1 MNTLINLI
9 LGREKMT
16 IQKRINRIIF
26 FICIVLMVVF
36 SGVTFFG
43 IYSSKDYAKN
53 ISQSIGDEALQT
65 SSNILREQKQKDL
78 LYKMEE
84 RTQFIRYEMTDFYG
98 NVKFLEREVHEIN
111 QHPENFRARPVR
123 LGRDFQEGDVA
134 ALRYAP
140 FISLEDLST
149 PQLRYEIDMLGN
161 LQDLFYFMSLNY
173 RDPNF
178 WDAPTFGIL
187 TESGIGIMADSAVT
201 LEQWRTSNDQA
212 DFWSSDLYKETKK
225 AWLEGKKNEPVYTST
240 YSTGINRNMGVFS
253 CSIPYE
259 VNGEF
264 RGIIFF
270 SILMDELAYL
280 VESPKSDN
288 AEIVSQEKLQT
299 DNNDEITFVL
309 NDEGKVILSSQA
321 ASTLTELKE
330 LQVVYDNP
338 PDIRESKQAALSEI
352 AKKMTA
358 GEKAMEEISINDNLY
373 YIAYAPIKELNWSLG
388 VVLPAN
394 EVTQTIEEN
403 RVIIQNLTEEKVKTL
418 DHRFIIV
425 MLAMLLI
432 ALAMWAVVTTLI
444 GRKLATQFV
453 QPIKDLSDGVRDI
466 AMGNFEKKLEVV
478 PSGDEI
484 ESLSTTFNAM
494 TDELQNYIANL
505 NAATAERERMAAELD
520 VAKNIQRSMLPQDFP
535 PFPDKTEFD
544 IFATME
550 AAKMVGGDFY
560 DFYLADENHLV
571 VTIADVSGKGIPA
584 ALFMMSSKTILKNF
598 VLMANTADD
607 LAAAMTLANQQ
618 LCQNNEE
625 LMFVTIFL
633 AMLDLKTGK
642 LIYVNAAHNSPLI
655 YHNGKYEYLPRI
667 KAVAPGVRPKARY
680 EQAEL
685 QMDPGDI
692 LFLYTDGV
700 TEAENLNDELYSNER
715 LEQFLNT
722 TDSTE
727 TLEDLLAQVRQSI
740 KNHVNGAQQS
750 DDITMLAL
758 RFKGK

>member
-16 IQKRINRIIF
+16 IQKRINRIIL

-36 SGVTFFG
+36 SGVTFLG
-43 IYSSKDYAKN
+43 TYSSKDYAKD
-53 ISQSIGDEALQT
+53 ISQSIGDEAFQT
-65 SSNILREQKQKDL
+65 SSDILREQKQKDL
-78 LYKMEE
+78 IYSIEE
-84 RTQFIRYEMTDFYG
+84 RTKFILAEMSDFYI
-98 NVKFLEREVHEIN
+98 NIKLLDKEAHAIN
-111 QHPENFRARPVR
+111 QHPENFKARPVR
-123 LGRDFQEGDVA
+123 LGREFQEGDVA

-140 FISLEDLST
+140 FINIEDLST
-149 PQLRYEIDMLGN
+149 PQLSNEIDMLGN

-173 RDPNF
+173 RNPDF

-201 LEQWRTSNDQA
+201 LEQWHSSNDQA
-212 DFWSSDLYKETKK
+212 DFWKNPLYTEAQK
-225 AWLEGKKNEPVYTST
+225 AWLEGRRNEPIYTST
-240 YSTGINRNMGVFS
+240 YSPGINRNLGVFS

-259 VNGEF
+259 LNGNF
-264 RGIIFF
+264 GGVIFF

-280 VESPKSDN
+280 VEPATTTSDEFN
-288 AEIVSQEKLQT
+288 
-299 DNNDEITFVL
+299 FVL
-309 NDEGKVILSSQA
+309 NAEGKVILSSKEK
-321 ASTLTELKE
+321 SSDLKGF
-330 LQVVYDNP
+330 QVVYDNP
-338 PDIRESKQAALSEI
+338 PDIRESKQKALAEI

-358 GEKAMEEISINDNLY
+358 GAKGMEEIELNGNLY
-373 YIAYAPIKELNWSLG
+373 YIAYAPISELRWSLG

-394 EVTQTIEEN
+394 EVTETVEEN
-403 RVIIQNLTEEKVKTL
+403 RTIIQNLTEEKVKIL
-418 DHRFIIV
+418 DQRFILVMVV
-425 MLAMLLI
+425 MLVI
-432 ALAMWAVVTTLI
+432 ALALWFAITTLI
-444 GRKLATQFV
+444 GKRLATQFV
-453 QPIKDLSDGVRDI
+453 QPIKDLSEGVRDI

-478 PSGDEI
+478 ASGDEI

-494 TDELQNYIANL
+494 TIELHDYMENL
-505 NAATAERERMAAELD
+505 KKVTAERERMAAELD

-544 IFATME
+544 IYATME

-633 AMLDLKTGK
+633 AMLDLRTGK

-700 TEAENLNDELYSNER
+700 TEAENLNEELYSNER
-715 LEQFLNT
+715 LETFLNT

-727 TLEDLLAQVRQSI
+727 PLEDLLTQVRQSI
-740 KNHVNGAQQS
+740 KDHVNGAQQS

>member
-1 MNTLINLI
+1 MDTLINLI

-16 IQKRINRIIF
+16 IQKRINRIIL

-43 IYSSKDYAKN
+43 IYNSKNYAKD

-78 LYKMEE
+78 MYRIEE
-84 RTQFIRYEMTDFYG
+84 RTNFILAEMYDFYT
-98 NVKFLEREVHEIN
+98 NVKLLEKEVQEIN
-111 QHPENFRARPVR
+111 QHPENFKARPVR

-140 FISLEDLST
+140 FINIEDLST
-149 PQLRYEIDMLGN
+149 PQLSNEIDMLGN

-173 RDPNF
+173 RNPDF

-187 TESGIGIMADSAVT
+187 TESGIGIMADAAVT
-201 LEQWRTSNDQA
+201 IDQWHNSNDQA
-212 DFWSSDLYKETKK
+212 DFWNSDLYKETKK
-225 AWLEGKKNEPVYTST
+225 AWLDGNRNEPIYTST
-240 YSTGINRNMGVFS
+240 YSTGINLNHGVFS
-253 CSIPYE
+253 CSMPYE
-259 VNGEF
+259 IDGEF
-264 RGIIFF
+264 KGILFF
-270 SILMDELAYL
+270 SILMDELDYL
-280 VESPKSDN
+280 VETSNS
-288 AEIVSQEKLQT
+288 
-299 DNNDEITFVL
+299 NNDSINFVL

-321 ASTLTELKE
+321 TSNLSDLNELK
-330 LQVVYDNP
+330 VVYDNP
-338 PDIRESKQAALSEI
+338 PDIRQSQQKALSYI
-352 AKKMTA
+352 ATKMTA
-358 GEKAMEEISINDNLY
+358 GEKAIEEIEINGNRY
-373 YIAYAPIKELNWSLG
+373 YIAYAPIKALNWSLG
-388 VVLPAN
+388 VVLTAN
-394 EVTQTIEEN
+394 ELTETIEEN
-403 RVIIQNLTEEKVKTL
+403 RTIIQNLTEEKVKIL
-418 DHRFIIV
+418 DQRFILV
-425 MLAMLLI
+425 MVSMLII
-432 ALAMWAVVTTLI
+432 ALGIWVLVTTLI
-444 GRKLATQFV
+444 GRRLATQFV
-453 QPIKDLSDGVRDI
+453 QPIKDLSEGVRDI

-478 PSGDEI
+478 YSGDEI

-494 TDELQNYIANL
+494 TTELQDYMANL
-505 NAATAERERMAAELD
+505 KKVTAERERMAAELD
-520 VAKNIQRSMLPQDFP
+520 VAKNIQRSMLPQEFP

-544 IFATME
+544 IYATME

-667 KAVAPGVRPKARY
+667 KAVAPGVRPKAKY
-680 EQAEL
+680 QQAEL
-685 QMDPGDI
+685 QMNPGDI

-700 TEAENLNDELYSNER
+700 TEAENLNNELYSNER
-715 LEQFLNT
+715 LENFLNT

-727 TLEDLLAQVRQSI
+727 DLEDLLAQVRQSI
-740 KNHVNGAQQS
+740 KDHVNGAQQS

-758 RFKGK
+758 RFKGR

>member
-78 LYKMEE
+78 LYSIEE
-84 RTQFIRYEMTDFYG
+84 RTKFFLSEMSDFYG
-98 NVKFLEREVHEIN
+98 DIKLLERVVNEIN
-111 QHPENFRARPVR
+111 QHPENFRAHPAR
-123 LGRDFQEGDVA
+123 LGSEFEEGDVA

-140 FISLEDLST
+140 FISINDLST
-149 PQLRYEIDMLGN
+149 PTLRYEIDMLGN
-161 LQDLFYFMSLNY
+161 LQNLFYFFSLKY
-173 RDPNF
+173 RNPDF

-201 LEQWRTSNDQA
+201 LEQWRSSNDNA
-212 DFWSSDLYKETKK
+212 DFWRNPLYMEAQK
-225 AWLEGKKNEPVYTST
+225 AWIEGRRNEPIYTST
-240 YSTGINRNMGVFS
+240 YSPGINRNLGVFS

-259 VNGEF
+259 VNGNF
-264 RGIIFF
+264 GGVIFF

-280 VESPKSDN
+280 VEP
-288 AEIVSQEKLQT
+288 AT
-299 DNNDEITFVL
+299 ATNDEFNFVL
-309 NDEGKVILSSQA
+309 NAEGKVILSSKEK
-321 ASTLTELKE
+321 SSDLKE

-338 PDIRESKQAALSEI
+338 PDIRESKQTVLSDI
-352 AKKMTA
+352 AKKMTSGA
-358 GEKAMEEISINDNLY
+358 KGMEEIEINDNLY

-403 RVIIQNLTEEKVKTL
+403 RAIIQNLTEEKVTTL

-466 AMGNFEKKLEVV
+466 AMGNFEKKLEVI

-740 KNHVNGAQQS
+740 KDHVNGAQQS

-758 RFKGK
+758 RFKG

>member
-78 LYKMEE
+78 LYSIEE
-84 RTQFIRYEMTDFYG
+84 RTKFFLSEMSDFYG
-98 NVKFLEREVHEIN
+98 DIKLLERVVNEIN
-111 QHPENFRARPVR
+111 QHPENFRAHPAR
-123 LGRDFQEGDVA
+123 LGSEFEEGDVA

-140 FISLEDLST
+140 FISINDLST
-149 PQLRYEIDMLGN
+149 PTLRYEIDMLGN
-161 LQDLFYFMSLNY
+161 LQNLFYFFSLKY
-173 RDPNF
+173 RNPDF

-201 LEQWRTSNDQA
+201 LEQWRSSNDNA
-212 DFWSSDLYKETKK
+212 DFWRNPLYMEAQK
-225 AWLEGKKNEPVYTST
+225 AWIEGRRNEPIYTST
-240 YSTGINRNMGVFS
+240 YSPGINRNLGVFS

-259 VNGEF
+259 VNGNF
-264 RGIIFF
+264 GGVIFF

-280 VESPKSDN
+280 VEP
-288 AEIVSQEKLQT
+288 AT
-299 DNNDEITFVL
+299 ATNDEFNFVL
-309 NDEGKVILSSQA
+309 NAEGKVILSSKEK
-321 ASTLTELKE
+321 SSDLKE

-338 PDIRESKQAALSEI
+338 PDIRESKQTVLSEI
-352 AKKMTA
+352 AKKMTSGA
-358 GEKAMEEISINDNLY
+358 KGMEEIEINDNLY

-403 RVIIQNLTEEKVKTL
+403 RAIIQNLTEEKVTTL

-466 AMGNFEKKLEVV
+466 AMGNFEKKLEVI

-740 KNHVNGAQQS
+740 KDHVNGAQQS

-758 RFKGK
+758 RFKG

>member
-78 LYKMEE
+78 LYSIEE
-84 RTQFIRYEMTDFYG
+84 RTKFFLSEMSDFYG
-98 NVKFLEREVHEIN
+98 DIKLLERVVNEIN
-111 QHPENFRARPVR
+111 QHPENFRAHPAR
-123 LGRDFQEGDVA
+123 LGSEFEEGDVA

-140 FISLEDLST
+140 FISINDLST
-149 PQLRYEIDMLGN
+149 PTLRYEIDMLGN
-161 LQDLFYFMSLNY
+161 LQNLFYFFSLKY
-173 RDPNF
+173 RNPDF

-201 LEQWRTSNDQA
+201 LEQWRSSNDNA
-212 DFWSSDLYKETKK
+212 DFWRNPLYTESKK
-225 AWLEGKKNEPVYTST
+225 AWIEGRRNEPIYTST
-240 YSTGINRNMGVFS
+240 YSPGINRNLGVFS

-259 VNGEF
+259 VNGNF
-264 RGIIFF
+264 GGVIFF

-280 VESPKSDN
+280 VEP
-288 AEIVSQEKLQT
+288 AT
-299 DNNDEITFVL
+299 ATNDEFNFVL
-309 NDEGKVILSSQA
+309 NAEGKVILSSKEK
-321 ASTLTELKE
+321 SSDLKE

-338 PDIRESKQAALSEI
+338 PDIRESKQTVLSDI
-352 AKKMTA
+352 AKKMTSGA
-358 GEKAMEEISINDNLY
+358 KGMEEIEINDNLY

-403 RVIIQNLTEEKVKTL
+403 RAIIQNLTEEKVTTL

-466 AMGNFEKKLEVV
+466 AMGNFEKKLEVI

-740 KNHVNGAQQS
+740 KDHVNGAQQS

-758 RFKGK
+758 RFKG